1 MSDDR
6 FDAIIVGGGMAGL
19 SAAIVMANAGLEVML
34 CERGDSCGSK
44 NMTGGRLYGH
54 SLEKVIPGFAKEA
67 PIERRVT
74 KEIISIMND
83 ESSFNLDFASKKLSN
98 TAENASYTVLRGKFD
113 RWMGEK
119 AEEAGVAL
127 LSQILVDKILM
138 EGDKVVGI
146 DAGGEEI
153 YGDVVIL
160 ADGVNSLL
168 AQLIGMKKELQPH
181 EVAVGVK
188 EVIRLDEATINQ
200 RFGLRDDEGAA
211 WLSMGQPTAGS
222 FGGGLIYTNKDSLS
236 VGIVATIEDI
246 GYTEPIGLSVP
257 QMLDRFKEH
266 PSVAP
271 YIEGGEVIEYTAHLV
286 PEGGIHM
293 IPELYRDGVLVV
305 GDAAGFCVN
314 MGFTVR
320 GMDFAIESGRLAA
333 ETVIHAKTVGDFS
346 ADTLKMYRT
355 LLNQSFVIKDMQSL
369 KGFPTLLSRR
379 EIFRDV
385 PDMTDDIATKLFT
398 VDGKPSMDFLMYVI
412 NSFTSHTTVAQLSE
426 FASTILNAF

>member
-168 AQLIGMKKELQPH
+168 AQQIGMKKELQPH

-412 NSFTSHTTVAQLSE
+412 NSFTSHTSVAQLSE

>member
-1 MSDDR
+1 MVPSPYTAVAKLALR
-6 FDAIIVGGGMAGL
+6 
-19 SAAIVMANAGLEVML
+19 
-34 CERGDSCGSK
+34 
-44 NMTGGRLYGH
+44 
-54 SLEKVIPGFAKEA
+54 PGK
-67 PIERRVT
+67 R
-74 KEIISIMND
+74 SHH
-83 ESSFNLDFASKKLSN
+83 
-98 TAENASYTVLRGKFD
+98 
-113 RWMGEK
+113 
-119 AEEAGVAL
+119 
-127 LSQILVDKILM
+127 
-138 EGDKVVGI
+138 
-146 DAGGEEI
+146 GEEI
-153 YGDVVIL
+153 FGDVVIL

-168 AQLIGMKKELQPH
+168 AQQIGMKKELQPH

-246 GYTEPIGLSVP
+246 GYTEPIGLSIP

-346 ADTLKMYRT
+346 ANTLKMYRT

-412 NSFTSHTTVAQLSE
+412 NSFTSHTSVAQLSE

>member
-83 ESSFNLDFASKKLSN
+83 ESSFNLDFSSKKLSN

-153 YGDVVIL
+153 FGDVVIL

-168 AQLIGMKKELQPH
+168 AQQIGMKKELQPH

-246 GYTEPIGLSVP
+246 GYTEPIGLSIP

-346 ADTLKMYRT
+346 ANTLKMYRT

-412 NSFTSHTTVAQLSE
+412 NSFTSHTSVAQLSE

>member
-168 AQLIGMKKELQPH
+168 AQQIGMKKELQPH

-333 ETVIHAKTVGDFS
+333 ETVIHAKTAGDFS